1 MYVWI
6 INISSFLSFII
17 TQSIMLFKEAFLRCT
32 IDSLNLCFNN
42 DKFYIN
48 KKNVIGMR
56 KNEGY
61 QQ

>member
-17 TQSIMLFKEAFLRCT
+17 TQSIMLFKEAFLHCT
-32 IDSLNLCFNN
+32 VDSLNLCFNN

-48 KKNVIGMR
+48 EKYVADMR
-56 KNEGY
+56 K
-61 QQ
+61 